1 MSEKREIR
9 LLDDLVINQIAA
21 GEVVERPASVAK
33 ELMENSVDAGAKNIE
48 VEVLKGGRDLVLVRD
63 DGCGMDASSAMQAMD
78 RHATSKLR
86 TLDDLDRLA
95 TMGFRGEALPSIAS
109 ASRFTMVTS
118 EGGVEGTELA
128 VFGGAVQYVRATGA
142 PKGTEIAV
150 RNLFFN
156 MPVRSRNLR
165 GPSIEF
171 QHVRRAFVLEALANL
186 GISFTLKAEG
196 EVAMRLPA
204 AADLRERVQDIYGRE
219 VAEHLREMDCGNGVV
234 TVTGLAG
241 IPPYSRPDPDWQIVM
256 VNGRPA
262 TSGPVAYGIK
272 TAYRDLLNA
281 GRYAPL
287 FLEIRLPADQVD
299 VNVHPA
305 KKEVRFHHPIEVRDL
320 VVEAIRGA
328 VAGPRREVM
337 PRREAAEFPVRGGG
351 GGEEFR
357 LVNPVQGTLELPR
370 EEAERRRTEG
380 AGERGAA
387 GVAAEGTGA
396 ASGAANGAAAAK
408 GEAAG
413 AAGAAAAGGGES
425 WKKSPWAR
433 YRILGWVGG
442 EFVAM
447 ETEDGLVLMDPRSAH
462 ERVLYERLLKQM
474 EKRRPESQGLL
485 PPVVVEL
492 SPAHHLAMT
501 RHLKELREMGFA
513 LEPFGEFAL
522 KAEAVPAALAGEDVA
537 AALQDIAEGVM
548 QGGRTAAK
556 DWLRPLVAERAGRR
570 AVASRQV
577 LEGAELD
584 RLVRELG
591 ETEMPYTSPRGK
603 PTVILTSLAEL
614 RRKFGRG

>member
-86 TLDDLDRLA
+86 TLDDLDRLE

-128 VFGGAVQYVRATGA
+128 VFGGAVQYVRSTGA

-196 EVAMRLPA
+196 EVVLRLPA
-204 AADLRERVQDIYGRE
+204 AENLRERVQDIYGRE
-219 VAEHLREMDCGNGVV
+219 VAEHVREMDCGNGVV

-241 IPPYSRPDPDWQIVM
+241 IPPYSRPDSDWQIVM

-320 VVEAIRGA
+320 VVEAIRNA
-328 VAGPRREVM
+328 VAGPRREAV
-337 PRREAAEFPVRGGG
+337 PRREPMEFPVRRADD
-351 GGEEFR
+351 FR
-357 LVNPVQGTLELPR
+357 LVNPVQGTLELPK
-370 EEAERRRTEG
+370 EEAERRRAEEVMANAG
-380 AGERGAA
+380 AGGAA
-387 GVAAEGTGA
+387 GPAAVASAPQAPVAVPSGEG
-396 ASGAANGAAAAK
+396 
-408 GEAAG
+408 AG
-413 AAGAAAAGGGES
+413 AAGEET

-433 YRILGWVGG
+433 YRILGRIGG

-447 ETEDGLVLMDPRSAH
+447 ETDDGLVLMDPRSAH

-474 EKRRPESQGLL
+474 EKRKPESQGLL
-485 PPVVVEL
+485 PPVVVEF

-501 RHLKELREMGFA
+501 RHLKEFREMGFA

-537 AALQDIAEGVM
+537 AVLRDIAEGVM
-548 QGGRTAAK
+548 TGGRAAAK

-570 AVASRQV
+570 AVAAKQA
-577 LEGAELD
+577 LDEAELD

-603 PTVILTSLAEL
+603 PTVILTPLSEL

>member
-33 ELMENSVDAGAKNIE
+33 ELMENSVDAGAQNIE

-86 TLDDLDRLA
+86 TLSDLDRLE

-128 VFGGAVQYVRATGA
+128 VFGGAVQYVRSTGA

-196 EVAMRLPA
+196 EVVLRLPA
-204 AADLRERVQDIYGRE
+204 AANLRERVQDIYGRE
-219 VAEHLREMDCGNGVV
+219 VADHVREMDCGNGVV

-241 IPPYSRPDPDWQIVM
+241 IPPYSRPDSDWQIVM

-287 FLEIRLPADQVD
+287 FLEIRLPPDQVD

-305 KKEVRFHHPIEVRDL
+305 KKEVRFHHPIEIRDL
-320 VVEAIRGA
+320 VVEAIRDA
-328 VAGPRREVM
+328 VAGPRREVL
-337 PRREAAEFPVRGGG
+337 PRREAVEFPPRRAAGD
-351 GGEEFR
+351 EFR

-370 EEAERRRTEG
+370 EEAERRRTEVG
-380 AGERGAA
+380 TAVGAA
-387 GVAAEGTGA
+387 GVAGGMGGVA
-396 ASGAANGAAAAK
+396 GAANVAAAAK
-408 GEAAG
+408 VAG
-413 AAGAAAAGGGES
+413 KDVADSGASGGES

-474 EKRRPESQGLL
+474 EKRKTESQGLL
-485 PPVVVEL
+485 PPVVVEF

-537 AALQDIAEGVM
+537 AVLQDIAEGVM

>member
-33 ELMENSVDAGAKNIE
+33 ELMENSVDAGAQSIE

-86 TLDDLDRLA
+86 TLSDLDRLE

-128 VFGGAVQYVRATGA
+128 VFGGAVQYVRSTGA

-196 EVAMRLPA
+196 EVVLRLPA
-204 AADLRERVQDIYGRE
+204 AANLRERVQDIYGRE
-219 VAEHLREMDCGNGVV
+219 VADHVREMDCGNGVV

-241 IPPYSRPDPDWQIVM
+241 IPPYSRPDSDWQIVM

-262 TSGPVAYGIK
+262 TSGPVTYGIK

-287 FLEIRLPADQVD
+287 FLEIRLPPDQVD

-320 VVEAIRGA
+320 VVEAIRDA
-328 VAGPRREVM
+328 VAGPRREVL
-337 PRREAAEFPVRGGG
+337 PRREAVEFPPRRTGGD
-351 GGEEFR
+351 EFR

-370 EEAERRRTEG
+370 AEAERRRAEERAANAG
-380 AGERGAA
+380 AGGEAR
-387 GVAAEGTGA
+387 
-396 ASGAANGAAAAK
+396 SAAAAPVPQAPAPAPSA
-408 GEAAG
+408 ENAG
-413 AAGAAAAGGGES
+413 AAGAGAET

-433 YRILGWVGG
+433 YQILGRIGG
-442 EFVAM
+442 EFVVL

-462 ERVLYERLLKQM
+462 ERVLYERLLQQM
-474 EKRRPESQGLL
+474 EKRKPESQGLL
-485 PPVVVEL
+485 SPVVVEF
-492 SPAHHLAMT
+492 SPAHHLAMM
-501 RHLKELREMGFA
+501 RHLKEFREMGFL

-537 AALQDIAEGVM
+537 AVLQDIADGVM
-548 QGGRTAAK
+548 TGGRAAAK

-570 AVASRQV
+570 AVASKQA
-577 LEGAELD
+577 LDGAALD

-603 PTVILTSLAEL
+603 PTVILMSLSEL
-614 RRKFGRG
+614 RRKFGRA